1 VYHAGRMRCLH
12 WTLLVASLGFM
23 PLVAGCAGACWG
35 GYRNTGPGSFSR
47 FFHSRWFLALGLYVY
62 FSHAIRVSLPSFYHQ
77 LFIVL
82 PYFVVPYIEFYIE
95 FTVSFY
101 KLITRP

>member
-1 VYHAGRMRCLH
+1 MVHHAGRMRCLH
-12 WTLLVASLGFM
+12 WALLVASLGFM

-47 FFHSRWFLALGLYVY
+47 FFHSRWFLALGLYVVK
-62 FSHAIRVSLPSFYHQ
+62 FSCASLVTGLSFSSFS

-82 PYFVVPYIEFYIE
+82 PLVVCIVCY
-95 FTVSFY
+95 SN
-101 KLITRP
+101 LH